1 MLADANNAMCNLQ
14 SFIFRLLHSSQKFR
28 PRRPIRLALASV
40 SMAASAAV
48 ITLFIDMFIKCNKC
62 LGSCESVE
70 AKRNR
75 KWGLKMDWEYISIL
89 GHNHILSL

>member
-1 MLADANNAMCNLQ
+1 MLVDANNAMCNLKR
-14 SFIFRLLHSSQKFR
+14 FIFRLLHPSKRFR
-28 PRRPIRLALASV
+28 PRRPIQLALASV
-40 SMAASAAV
+40 SMVASAAL

-62 LGSCESVE
+62 LGSCEPVE

-75 KWGLKMDWEYISIL
+75 KWGLKIDLEYISTL